1 MRYRKWFIILT
12 ALLVLALLAGCSSG
26 GGAETT
32 PTVDA
37 AAAAEQPAA
46 ANGGTVRATGEV
58 VPATYTTLSFAT
70 GGQIDNVMVEV
81 GDTVE
86 AGDTIAQLDTA
97 DLDMAILQAQAA
109 LTSAQADLEKT
120 QAGPT
125 PEQIQAAEQSVA
137 AAQARIAAA
146 AARRDALSS
155 QITDADI
162 EGARQDMIQAYQDF
176 QAAEGPL
183 NVLRDFD
190 PALCSQYFDK
200 DLPCPIGAW
209 TDVENQAD
217 AARLNYEAAQAHLQD
232 LLDGPDPDAVAV
244 EQGRIWLASAQ
255 AQAAQA
261 RLDLLNAQPFP
272 EAVAIAEA
280 KVEQAQADL
289 DAAQARVSQ
298 ATIVAPFGGTVTQVF
313 VSASEF
319 IGPAQPVVQLGDLTG
334 LRVETTDLNEV
345 DVARVSVGD
354 SAVITLDA
362 LPNVTID
369 GQVTRIAP
377 KASEGSGVNYTV
389 VIELN
394 DIPEAVRWGMTA
406 FVEIEVE

>member
-12 ALLVLALLAGCSSG
+12 ALLALAMLAGCSG
-26 GGAETT
+26 GGTDAT
-32 PTVDA
+32 PTADA
-37 AAAAEQPAA
+37 AAAAEQAPASI
-46 ANGGTVRATGEV
+46 GVVRATGEV
-58 VPATYTTLSFAT
+58 VPATYTTLSFST
-70 GGQIDNVMVEV
+70 GGQVKSVMVEV

-86 AGDTIAQLDTA
+86 AGDVIAELDTA
-97 DLDMAILQAQAA
+97 DLDMAVLQAQAA

-125 PEQIQAAEQSVA
+125 PEQIQAAEQSLA
-137 AAQARIAAA
+137 AAQARITAA

-162 EGARQDMIQAYQDF
+162 EAARQDVIRSYQDF
-176 QAAEGPL
+176 QAADGQL
-183 NVLRDFD
+183 NVLKDFD

-200 DLPCPIGAW
+200 DQPCPIGAW
-209 TDVENQAD
+209 ETVYNQAE
-217 AARLNYEAAQAHLQD
+217 AARLNYEAAQANLQD

-244 EQGRIWLASAQ
+244 ENGRIWLASAQ

-280 KVEQAQADL
+280 NVEKAQADL
-289 DAAQARVSQ
+289 EAAQARVTQ
-298 ATIVAPFGGTVTQVF
+298 ATIVAPFGGTVTQVS
-313 VSASEF
+313 VNASEF
-319 IGPAQPVVQLGDLTG
+319 IGAAQPVVQMGDLTG

-345 DVARVSVGD
+345 DVARVAVGD
-354 SAVITLDA
+354 PAVVTLDA
-362 LPNVTID
+362 LPDVSID

-389 VIELN
+389 IIELN

>member
-12 ALLVLALLAGCSSG
+12 ALLALALLAGCSG
-26 GGAETT
+26 GGTDAT
-32 PTVDA
+32 PTADA
-37 AAAAEQPAA
+37 AAAAEPPASI
-46 ANGGTVRATGEV
+46 GVVRATGEV
-58 VPATYTTLSFAT
+58 VPTTYTTLSFST
-70 GGQIDNVMVEV
+70 GGQVKSVMVEV

-86 AGDTIAQLDTA
+86 AGDMIAELDTA
-97 DLDMAILQAQAA
+97 DLDMAVLQAQAA

-125 PEQIQAAEQSVA
+125 PEQITAAEQSLA
-137 AAQARIAAA
+137 AAQARITAA

-162 EGARQDMIQAYQDF
+162 EAARQDVIRSLQDF
-176 QAAEGPL
+176 QAADGQL
-183 NVLRDFD
+183 NVLKDFD

-209 TDVENQAD
+209 ETVYNQAE
-217 AARLNYEAAQAHLQD
+217 AARLNYEAAQANLQD

-244 EQGRIWLASAQ
+244 ENGRIWLASAQ

-280 KVEQAQADL
+280 NVEKAQADL
-289 DAAQARVSQ
+289 EAAQARVTQ
-298 ATIVAPFGGTVTQVF
+298 ATIVAPFGGTVTQVS
-313 VSASEF
+313 VNASEF
-319 IGPAQPVVQLGDLTG
+319 IGAAQPVVQMGDLTG

-345 DVARVSVGD
+345 DVARVAVGD
-354 SAVITLDA
+354 AAVVTLDA
-362 LPNVTID
+362 LPDVSID

-389 VIELN
+389 IIELN